1 MTIGRRLGVA
11 SSVIGVAL
19 CLLLSA
25 CSNKSARS
33 DWTQLVLN
41 DSSYFEAPGL
51 NVMVFSHSYDGLF
64 DDSKMAGIEIVHHG
78 LCMARNGDVRLNP
91 APGQWD
97 LHSKLIE
104 KKVER
109 KNNLIIAQLKYDNPH
124 FIYQI
129 QARLGDGGIY
139 VSVWTDQPIPD
150 ELKGIASLDI
160 EFAPMLYVGHTY
172 IMDGKVREIPYSPHG
187 EMIIRKT
194 DTSKPLPIATGKK
207 FDINP
212 DDAERH
218 ITVSSAEQ
226 NLLFYDGWSKAQN
239 GWLVLRSLLPAGKS
253 GKILEW
259 FISGETKKS

>member
-41 DSSYFEAPGL
+41 DSNYFEAPGL

-78 LCMARNGDVRLNP
+78 LCMARNGDVRLNS

-172 IMDGKVREIPYSPHG
+172 IMDGKVREIPHSPHS

-194 DTSKPLPIATGKK
+194 DASKPLPIATGKK

-226 NLLFYDGWSKAQN
+226 KLLFYDC
-239 GWLVLRSLLPAGKS
+239 LLYTS
-253 GKILEW
+253 RCV
-259 FISGETKKS
+259 